1 MLRAWGTEGMA
12 SESTVGPTIRALSA
26 YLAEAPR
33 RELPAEVAEKGK
45 HHLLDTLAA
54 MVSGSRLPPGLMA
67 IAYVQTQG
75 GVPEA
80 LVVGSRVVTSAVNA
94 ALAGG
99 MLAHAD
105 ETDDS
110 HAPSFSHPGC
120 AVVPAALAMA
130 ERDNRTGLEL
140 LRAVVLGYD
149 VGCRATQA
157 LGPRAIYRAGRSSH
171 SLAGVFGAAAAA
183 GALAGLDADQARW
196 LLSYTAQQASGIA
209 TWARDEEHVEKAFDF
224 GGMPARNGVA
234 AATTVAAGFTGVADA
249 FSGERSFFDAFAAEP
264 DPAEMARGLGER
276 FEIMRA
282 NIKKWSVGSPIQ
294 AALDSLGALIEE
306 HGLGPDDVARIT
318 VRLPD
323 AEAHIVDRRSMPD
336 INLQHLLAVM
346 LIDRGLTFASSHD
359 IERMRDPAV
368 VALTGRMM
376 LIADAELGAEMPRR
390 QAILE
395 MVTRD
400 GGTLSH
406 RTRAVRGTA
415 DNPMTREEVEAKAL
429 DLIVPVTGDKRAREL
444 IDRIWNLENL
454 KNARELRPLL
464 EI

>member
-1 MLRAWGTEGMA
+1 MA
-12 SESTVGPTIRALSA
+12 STGNDVGPVMRALSA
-26 YLAEAPR
+26 YIAEAPR
-33 RELPAEVAEKGK
+33 RDLPAEVAEKGK

-54 MVSGSRLPPGLMA
+54 MVSGSRLPPGRMA
-67 IAYVQTQG
+67 IAYVEAQG

-80 LVVGSRVVTSAVNA
+80 LVVGSRVMTSAVNA

-130 ERDNRTGLEL
+130 EREQSDGTAL

-183 GALAGLDADQARW
+183 GALAKLDADQTRW

-209 TWARDEEHVEKAFDF
+209 TWARDEKHVEKAFDF

-234 AATTVAAGFTGVADA
+234 AATMVAAGFTGVADA
-249 FSGERSFFDAFAAEP
+249 FSGERSFFDAFAEEP
-264 DPAEMARGLGER
+264 DPEELARGLGER

-282 NIKKWSVGSPIQ
+282 NVKKWSVGSPIQ

-306 HGLGPDDVARIT
+306 HGLRPDEVAKTT

-359 IERMRDPAV
+359 LERMRDPEV
-368 VALTGRMM
+368 VALVERMT
-376 LIADAELGAEMPRR
+376 LVADEQLGAEMPRR

-395 MVTRD
+395 VVTQE
-400 GGTLSH
+400 GGTLTH

-415 DNPMTREEVEAKAL
+415 DNPMTRDEVEAKAL
-429 DLIVPVTGDKRAREL
+429 DLLFPILGQHRAREL
-444 IDRIWNLENL
+444 VERVWNLERL
-454 KNARELRPLL
+454 SSARDLRPLL
-464 EI
+464 EA

>member
-1 MLRAWGTEGMA
+1 MA
-12 SESTVGPTIRALSA
+12 AESAVGPVMRALSA
-26 YLAEAPR
+26 YLAEALR
-33 RELPAEVAEKGK
+33 RELPAGVAEKGK

-54 MVSGSRLPPGLMA
+54 MVSGSGLPPGRMA
-67 IAYVQTQG
+67 IAYVEAQG

-80 LVVGSRVVTSAVNA
+80 LVVGSRVVTTAVNA

-130 ERDNRTGLEL
+130 EREGSNNGTAL

-196 LLSYTAQQASGIA
+196 LLAYTAQQASGIA

-234 AATTVAAGFTGVADA
+234 AATMVAAGFTGVADA
-249 FSGERSFFDAFAAEP
+249 FSGERSFFDAFAVEP
-264 DPAEMARGLGER
+264 DPEELARGLGER

-306 HGLGPDDVARIT
+306 HGLRPDDVARIT

-359 IERMRDPAV
+359 LERMRDPAV
-368 VALTGRMM
+368 VALTGRMT
-376 LIADAELGAEMPRR
+376 LIADEQLGAEMPRR

-395 MVTRD
+395 VVTRD
-400 GGTLSH
+400 GGALSH
-406 RTRAVRGTA
+406 RTYAVRGTA

-429 DLIVPVTGDKRAREL
+429 DLIVPVTGEKRAREL
-444 IDRIWNLENL
+444 IDRIWNLESL
-454 KNARELRPLL
+454 GNARELRPLL
-464 EI
+464 QI

>member
-1 MLRAWGTEGMA
+1 
-12 SESTVGPTIRALSA
+12 
-26 YLAEAPR
+26 
-33 RELPAEVAEKGK
+33 
-45 HHLLDTLAA
+45 
-54 MVSGSRLPPGLMA
+54 MVSGSRLPPGRMA
-67 IAYVQTQG
+67 IAYVEAQG

-80 LVVGSRVVTSAVNA
+80 LVVGSRVMTSAVNA

-130 ERDNRTGLEL
+130 EREQSDGTAL

-183 GALAGLDADQARW
+183 GALAKLDADQTRW

-209 TWARDEEHVEKAFDF
+209 TWARDEKHVEKAFDF

-234 AATTVAAGFTGVADA
+234 AATMVAAGFTGVADA
-249 FSGERSFFDAFAAEP
+249 FSGERSFFDAFAEEP
-264 DPAEMARGLGER
+264 DPEELARGLGER

-282 NIKKWSVGSPIQ
+282 NVKKWSVGSPIQ

-306 HGLGPDDVARIT
+306 HGLRPDDVAKIT

-359 IERMRDPAV
+359 LERMRDPEV
-368 VALTGRMM
+368 VALVERMT
-376 LIADAELGAEMPRR
+376 LVADEQLGAEMPRR

-395 MVTRD
+395 VVTQE
-400 GGTLSH
+400 GGTLTH

-415 DNPMTREEVEAKAL
+415 DNPMTRDEVEAKAL
-429 DLIVPVTGDKRAREL
+429 DLLFPILGQHRAREL
-444 IDRIWNLENL
+444 VERVWNLERL
-454 KNARELRPLL
+454 SSARDLRPLL
-464 EI
+464 EA